1 MKKAAFLHSVVV
13 TPLICGAALLVASAP
28 AAAGMQWK
36 WKDASGAIQYS
47 DRPPPPGTAE
57 KDILS
62 KPSGTRSAAK
72 TATPEQA
79 ASAASSP
86 QPKSVDPELEAKRKK
101 NEEERKKA
109 EDERKAQMKAEEEK
123 AAKNRA
129 DNCQRARSY
138 QRTLNDGIRISRSNA
153 NGEREILDDK
163 GRAEEMRQVE
173 ETIRNNCK

>member
-13 TPLICGAALLVASAP
+13 TPLICGGALLLASAP

-47 DRPPPPGTAE
+47 DRPPPPGVSD
-57 KDILS
+57 KDILNR
-62 KPSGTRSAAK
+62 PPAARAAAK
-72 TATPEQA
+72 AAAAEATTA
-79 ASAASSP
+79 ASAAASAP
-86 QPKSVDPELEAKRKK
+86 AVKTVDPELEAKRKK
-101 NEEERKKA
+101 ADEEKKA
-109 EDERKAQMKAEEEK
+109 QQKAEEEK

-138 QRTLNDGIRISRSNA
+138 QRTLNDGIRISRTSA
-153 NGEREILDDK
+153 SGEREILDDK

>member
-13 TPLICGAALLVASAP
+13 TPLICGAALLLASAP

-47 DRPPPPGTAE
+47 DRPPPPGVSD

-62 KPSGTRSAAK
+62 RPPAARAAAK
-72 TATPEQA
+72 AAAAEATTA
-79 ASAASSP
+79 ASAAASAP
-86 QPKSVDPELEAKRKK
+86 AVKTVDPELEAKRKK
-101 NEEERKKA
+101 ADEEKKA
-109 EDERKAQMKAEEEK
+109 QQKAEEEK

-138 QRTLNDGIRISRSNA
+138 QRTLNDGIRISRTNA